1 MSHLKLL
8 NKAEYF
14 NPQSI
19 KEIKVICMTNKFI
32 NSLTTLLKAT
42 KEEQVIK
49 LFACELNTVVRGPI
63 TEFAEKIF
71 SQK

>member
-8 NKAEYF
+8 NKAESF

-32 NSLTTLLKAT
+32 NSISQRTIF
-42 KEEQVIK
+42 QDH
-49 LFACELNTVVRGPI
+49 
-63 TEFAEKIF
+63 EF
-71 SQK
+71 